1 MRNGISREVRARRGF
16 VTLLK
21 QSWALFLVVSLL
33 TATAPAG
40 FADQADEPAASAPVG
55 AGREEVLF
63 RRIGGNEA
71 TAIETCHALVLTRQ
85 REENTTTGDNPVTQY
100 AQTLVSAHRVNA
112 GSDAPA
118 DKAEPSGPFHGYYFR
133 MLNGQPKN
141 STGASAGF
149 AFIAYPAE
157 YRSSGVMTFVVTEDN
172 VVCKK
177 DLGPDA
183 AKLAEKMTAGAP
195 GSSWHT
201 AE

>member
-1 MRNGISREVRARRGF
+1 

-33 TATAPAG
+33 AATAPAG

-100 AQTLVSAHRVNA
+100 AQTLVCPPSECGLRRSRRQGRTIRSIPRILFPNA
-112 GSDAPA
+112 
-118 DKAEPSGPFHGYYFR
+118 EW
-133 MLNGQPKN
+133 
-141 STGASAGF
+141 T
-149 AFIAYPAE
+149 
-157 YRSSGVMTFVVTEDN
+157 TE
-172 VVCKK
+172 
-177 DLGPDA
+177 
-183 AKLAEKMTAGAP
+183 E
-195 GSSWHT
+195 
-201 AE
+201 